1 MDFEVTILGSGAAVP
16 SLHRGT
22 TSQYIFCHNRHI
34 LIDCGEGTQLQIRK
48 YKVKLQHI
56 QFILISHLH
65 GDHIFGL
72 PGLISTMQLLGRTQ
86 GLTIY
91 GPKGLR
97 KYIYACLEE
106 VGKGVFFSLDI
117 IELETNESGVIY
129 EDKCIEIKHF
139 PLHHGIPTHGYTIE
153 EKPHKRRL
161 LKEEFD
167 ATGVSVAYIQKLIQ
181 GFDIIDSAG
190 VEVKSD
196 AVTIA
201 GKPQKKYAYCCD
213 TAYSLEII
221 PYIAGSDLMYHD
233 ATFLDQEAERAEK
246 TNHSTAKQAAT
257 IAFKSCVKRL
267 LLGHFSARYRTT
279 EQHLSEAQSIFDPVF
294 VVEDGDIYKV

>member
-1 MDFEVTILGSGAAVP
+1 MGFEVTILGSGAAVP
-16 SLHRGT
+16 SLQRGT

-34 LIDCGEGTQLQIRK
+34 LIDCGEGTQIQIRK

-86 GLTIY
+86 GLTIF

-97 KYIYACLEE
+97 KFIQACLEE
-106 VGKGVFFSLDI
+106 VGKGIFFSVEI
-117 IELETNESGVIY
+117 IELETNESRVIY

-139 PLHHGIPTHGYTIE
+139 PLHHGVPTHGYTIE

-181 GFDIIDSAG
+181 GYDIIDSNG

-196 AVTIA
+196 DVTIA

-213 TAYSLEII
+213 TAYHKAVI
-221 PYIAGSDLMYHD
+221 PHIAHSDLMYHD
-233 ATFLDQEAERAEK
+233 ATFLDQEAERAVK

-257 IAFKSCVKRL
+257 IALKAGVKRL
-267 LLGHFSARYRTT
+267 LLGHFSARYKSTD
-279 EQHLSEAQSIFDPVF
+279 EHVSEAQTIFEPVF
-294 VVEDGDIYKV
+294 AVEDGDVFRV